1 VPRVPQIS
9 PQKKARNFARTS
21 GLLACSSFD
30 DVRLIVSSERYSCDG
45 FEAGGLASTRTFVY
59 YVNCFDRDDSK
70 PSSLW
75 AALCF

>member
-9 PQKKARNFARTS
+9 PQKKARNFARQV
-21 GLLACSSFD
+21 ACSSFD

-59 YVNCFDRDDSK
+59 DVDCFDRDDSK